1 MGALTLA
8 PACTSGKMA
17 ELLLGMVRGR
27 GVGARVGRECHQG
40 RFGAD
45 PAMAANS
52 SSDAVAAQT
61 AASWDR
67 SARGEQLPGLVKG
80 EDGRRQGLAFRA
92 AATRRVRISRT
103 LARHE
108 FDASMDH
115 SSLRQRKCQH
125 RLASRLCA
133 APQILFSRLRADEP
147 QYQGLDERLFAC
159 CDPKL
164 PAGLREMHFNCR
176 QGDAHAFR
184 YARVP
189 QPFGQ
194 PLQAFLFPW

>member
-8 PACTSGKMA
+8 TLPCARMAAGRGSLSGPARLGEFGQVGLSHVTSLMPRWSSTRKVKVRCSPSRVRDA
-17 ELLLGMVRGR
+17 RYVRG
-27 GVGARVGRECHQG
+27 
-40 RFGAD
+40 
-45 PAMAANS
+45 S
-52 SSDAVAAQT
+52 AV
-61 AASWDR
+61 SI
-67 SARGEQLPGLVKG
+67 EQRCQVV
-80 EDGRRQGLAFRA
+80 DII
-92 AATRRVRISRT
+92 T
-103 LARHE
+103 
-108 FDASMDH
+108 H